1 MEPHSYINRSL
12 VACLFQFGNVANGNK
27 LKVALK
33 IWDDNFSFSLVLY
46 YLTFDV
52 GCYLKK
58 KIYIRLFQHVFLH
71 KNFEI

>member
-1 MEPHSYINRSL
+1 MEPHSNINRSL
-12 VACLFQFGNVANGNK
+12 VACLFQFGHVANDNK

-52 GCYLKK
+52 GCYLK
-58 KIYIRLFQHVFLH
+58 
-71 KNFEI
+71 